1 MNNNTLIY
9 DLPAARAM
17 ALSAQHLVHPDQRPV
32 DPATSDEIYQ
42 TVRDLGC
49 VQIDTL
55 HVVQRSHY
63 LVLWSRLGNYNPSE
77 FDRLIYEPDQR
88 RLFEGWQHA
97 ASIISLEEYR
107 YQIPRMRYVQ
117 QNPSETSDKWLAEPG
132 NKDLL
137 QLVRERIIAEGP
149 VRANNFEYDG
159 PKRGSWWDWKP
170 AKNALEYL
178 FAWGELMISDRVN
191 FQRVYD
197 LRKRVLPNWVETSEP
212 TPEMRDRYWLEQGV
226 RALGICQPVQAGDY
240 SYRKRNSVRNM
251 IEEMINEGVFIEIG
265 VRMYDGSI
273 KPHIIH
279 HQDKH
284 LLEEAANGTILPR
297 RTTFLSP
304 FDNLFWARGRD
315 ERFWNFKNLLESYK
329 PAPTRMWGYFNMP
342 ILHHDQLVGRIDPKM
357 DRKNSRLIVRLIS
370 LEAGIELDEDL
381 VVDIAQAFKSF
392 MTFHQAKDL
401 EFGRCQPAEL
411 GARISAQI

>member
-1 MNNNTLIY
+1 MNTSVTIY

-17 ALSAQHLVHPDQRPV
+17 ALSAQHLVEPDQRPKGPV
-32 DPATSDEIYQ
+32 TSDEIYQ

-88 RLFEGWQHA
+88 RLLEGWQHA
-97 ASIISLEEYR
+97 ASIIPFEDYL

-117 QNPSETSDKWLAEPG
+117 QNPSETSARWLAEPG

-137 QLVRERIIAEGP
+137 EFVRERITAEGP
-149 VRANNFEYDG
+149 LRANNFEYNG

-226 RALGICQPVQAGDY
+226 RALGICQPLQAGDY
-240 SYRKRNSVRNM
+240 SYRKRNSVRNT
-251 IEEMINEGVFIEIG
+251 IGEMINEGMFIEIG

-284 LLEEAANGTILPR
+284 LMEEAANGTILPR

-315 ERFWNFKNLLESYK
+315 EQFWNFKNLLEAYK
-329 PAPTRMWGYFNMP
+329 PAPTRIWGYFNMP

-357 DRKNSRLIVRLIS
+357 DRKNSRLIVRSIS
-370 LEAGIELDEDL
+370 LEKGIEPGEDL
-381 VVDIAQAFKSF
+381 IADIGQAFRSF
-392 MTFHQAKDL
+392 MTFHQAHDL
-401 EFGRCQPAEL
+401 EFERCQPEEL